1 MRSSLIIGSEGYFIQ
16 PTVFTNVRD
25 DMKIAKEEVCD
36 VSCRIC
42 SEPITNPS
50 QHLLVQSQ

>member
-25 DMKIAKEEVCD
+25 DMKIAKKRFVMSVVEY
-36 VSCRIC
+36 
-42 SEPITNPS
+42 
-50 QHLLVQSQ
+50 VQNQ